1 MIEYVFFHR
10 QAVDLFLQFL
20 TEQGLDADTRQHSDR
35 IEVQLPDNLDDS
47 LFDKIDA
54 RYDQLMELE
63 AELTD
68 AETSGTAGE
77 YEAGGIVVNLADGT
91 TVYAD
96 LDSQLLARVM
106 QVITPGEFAVIVDAI
121 AKAVE
126 NRQEQPACQRS

>member
-20 TEQGLDADTRQHSDR
+20 AEQDLEAETQQHSDR
-35 IEVQLPDNLDDS
+35 VEVQLPDDLDS
-47 LFDKIDA
+47 ALFDQIDT

-63 AELTD
+63 ADLTD
-68 AETSGTAGE
+68 AEQSGTAGE

-96 LDSQLLARVM
+96 LDSQLLARIM
-106 QVITPGEFAVIVDAI
+106 RVITPEEFAVIVDAI

-126 NRQEQPACQRS
+126 NRQEQPGCQRS